1 MRDLYAEYMSSSA
14 SPRDS
19 RARATRR
26 ASALARALSA
36 AIDADMPALV
46 IGSEPTY
53 LEFNVNNRLG
63 PLQDGVE
70 GAGAG
75 RGHAEPDR
83 FAAGNLEIEVV
94 VDEQRLIRH
103 SADVYEIVATL
114 VGLRAVL
121 RAGDRTDDDAHVLD
135 RLARLIHD

>member
-19 RARATRR
+19 RARATSR
-26 ASALARALSA
+26 ASALARARSA

-53 LEFNVNNRLG
+53 LGFNVNNRLG

-70 GAGAG
+70 GTGA
-75 RGHAEPDR
+75 RRRHPEPDR
-83 FAAGNLEIEVV
+83 FPARDLEIEVV
-94 VDEQRLIRH
+94 VHQQRLIRH
-103 SADVYEIVATL
+103 GADVHEVVATL
-114 VGLRAVL
+114 IGMRAVL
-121 RAGDRTDDDAHVLD
+121 PAGHRSNDDAH
-135 RLARLIHD
+135 